1 MLSASD
7 SVGELR
13 SACILGL
20 VTASAFSQLLAIFL
34 LGISSGLPLA
44 LTATGGTF
52 QAFATANGFSLAQL
66 GALTFLT
73 IPYALKFLWAPV
85 LDRFSCPGLRFLG
98 FRKGWLVATQLILAA
113 LYLRLGVLTAANFEL
128 VAILFAI
135 SFMSA
140 SQDIAIDAYRTEVLS
155 PNLRGAGASFAV
167 MGYRIGM
174 IISGAGALALGGD
187 IFAWSQVL
195 AGCAIVQL
203 LATVPTV
210 FAPTEPAVLRPRTLA
225 SAVIQPFAEFFSR
238 AGAAEILL
246 FVFLFKAPDA
256 LGTLFTTR
264 FLLDVGF
271 GKPEI
276 AAVVKGVGLVAI
288 LAGGALA
295 GWMMVRLPLRRAL
308 LIFGILQAVT
318 IVPFIALAQ
327 NGTPNSALLTLVI
340 IAESVGSGASGTVF
354 VAFLMALCRLEL
366 AATQFALFS
375 SIASLARSL
384 LGPAAGFVATKLGWE
399 NYFILA
405 GLSNAPALA
414 LLVWRGSK
422 WRLGTG
428 EKF

>member
-1 MLSASD
+1 MSRSSH
-7 SVGELR
+7 SVGEFR
-13 SACILGL
+13 AACILGL
-20 VTASAFSQLLAIFL
+20 VAASAFSQLIAIFL

-52 QAFATANGFSLAQL
+52 QAFATANGFSIAQL

-73 IPYALKFLWAPV
+73 LPYALKFIWSPLF
-85 LDRFSCPGLRFLG
+85 DRYPCPGLRFLG
-98 FRKGWLVATQLILAA
+98 FRKGWLIATQLILAA
-113 LYLRLGVLTAANFEL
+113 LYVRLGVLEEANFEL
-128 VAILFAI
+128 VAVLFGI

-140 SQDIAIDAYRTEVLS
+140 SQDIAIDAYRTEMLS

-187 IFAWSQVL
+187 IFSWAQVL
-195 AGCAIVQL
+195 AGCAVIQL
-203 LATVPTV
+203 LAIIPTV
-210 FAPTEPAVLRPRTLA
+210 LAPVEPEVSRPKTLA
-225 SAVIQPFAEFFSR
+225 TAVILPFSEFLSR

-264 FLLDVGF
+264 FLLDCGF
-271 GKPEI
+271 SKPEI
-276 AAVVKGVGLVAI
+276 AAVVKGVGLIAV
-288 LAGGALA
+288 LVGGALA
-295 GWMMVRLPLRRAL
+295 GWMMVRMPLRRAL
-308 LIFGILQAVT
+308 LIFGVLQAVT
-318 IVPFIALAQ
+318 IIPFIALAQ
-327 NGTPNSALLTLVI
+327 DATPNSMLLTLVI
-340 IAESVGSGASGTVF
+340 IAESVGAGASGTVF

-384 LGPAAGFVATKLGWE
+384 LGPAAGAVVTSVGWE

-405 GLSNAPALA
+405 GLSNAPALV
-414 LLVWRGSK
+414 LLAWRGSTWK
-422 WRLGTG
+422 LGTG